1 MHFYV
6 INFLGNCVLGNCVFL
21 VGFVVFMGT
30 CYVNAGLWAER
41 RPFYECL
48 ALKPVPWRF
57 ESRAFFSKFT
67 AENLVPVAVCR
78 GV

>member
-1 MHFYV
+1 M
-6 INFLGNCVLGNCVFL
+6 FL
-21 VGFVVFMGT
+21 VGFVIFMGT
-30 CYVNAGLWAER
+30 CYVNAGLRAER
-41 RPFYECL
+41 ALFYERL

-57 ESRAFFSKFT
+57 ENRGFFSKFT